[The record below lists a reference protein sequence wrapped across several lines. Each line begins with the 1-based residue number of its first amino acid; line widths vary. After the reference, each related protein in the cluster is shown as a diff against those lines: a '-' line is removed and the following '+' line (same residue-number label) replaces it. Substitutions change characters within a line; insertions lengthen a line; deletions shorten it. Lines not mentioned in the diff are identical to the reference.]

1 MVTCIL
7 INGGFVSPID
17 NARPL
22 SDAPRVERAS
32 DRIYPILERMPDSE
46 VFFTVRLS
54 AVSILAKGAAK

>member
-1 MVTCIL
+1 MNTSTGTCIL

-22 SDAPRVERAS
+22 SDAPHVERAS
-32 DRIYPILERMPDSE
+32 DCIYPIIERML
-46 VFFTVRLS
+46 VRLS